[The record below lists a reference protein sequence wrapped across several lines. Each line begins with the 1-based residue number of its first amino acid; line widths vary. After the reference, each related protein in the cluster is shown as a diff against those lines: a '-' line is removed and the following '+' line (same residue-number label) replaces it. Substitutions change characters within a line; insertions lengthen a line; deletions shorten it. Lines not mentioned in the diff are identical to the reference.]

1 MRRALGAVFGAVARL
16 RALAYGRGLLRRD
29 RPRGPVVSIGNL
41 SVGGSGKTP
50 VVQRVAAMLRDEG
63 HPVAVLSRGYGGS
76 FHGDALVVSDG
87 KEVLAG
93 AKEAGDEPVML
104 ARSLP
109 GVVVAV
115 GPRRDVVGQAVE
127 ARFGRRVHV
136 LDDGSQHLRLERDL
150 DIVCLDVGDLHDRP
164 LPAGRLREGPEALG
178 RAHLVLLTRLE
189 AAPEERLAALEERLG
204 PGRTHR
210 VSRRVLGWRDLD
222 GGETPGPDRVFL
234 FAGIARPERFEGDAG
249 ASGAVVVGRAFFADH
264 HRYRAQEVQRLA
276 EQARSAGADALG
288 TTAKDA
294 VRLVELEPGASGLP
308 IRVLHGTV
316 DFADEARFSR
326 QLFEAVGRTA

>member
-1 MRRALGAVFGAVARL
+1 
-16 RALAYGRGLLRRD
+16 
-29 RPRGPVVSIGNL
+29 VVSIGNL

-50 VVQRVAAMLRDEG
+50 VVQRVAAMLRDAG
-63 HPVAVLSRGYGGS
+63 HPVAILSRGYGGR
-76 FHGDALVVSDG
+76 FRGDALVVSDG
-87 KEVLAG
+87 KEVLVE

-115 GPRRDVVGQAVE
+115 GPRRDVVGRAVE

-136 LDDGSQHLRLERDL
+136 LDDGFQHLRLERDL
-150 DIVCLDVGDLHDRP
+150 DIVCLDVGDLDDRP

-189 AAPEERLAALEERLG
+189 AAPEEKLAALEERLG

-210 VSRRVLGWRDLD
+210 VSRRVLGWRNLE
-222 GGETPGPDRVFL
+222 GGEAAPPGRVFL

-264 HRYRAQEVQRLA
+264 HRYQAQEIERLA

-294 VRLVELEPGASGLP
+294 VRLAELEPGASGLP

-326 QLFEAVGRTA
+326 QLFEAVGRAA